1 MRSILALGWRSNHPW
16 SNLLWQA
23 IVLVGMLQLFT
34 STVLAKVF
42 HSKQEALAIAFPGAD
57 RVETRTFFLTDEQLK
72 QVTTLASAP
81 VDSKLV
87 TFYIGYVNEQVLG
100 YASIDTNLVRT
111 LPETFLIVLSPTGEV
126 QKLLL
131 LAFYEPEEYSPS
143 ERWLQQFERKT
154 LGPDL
159 NIRRDIHGIAGS
171 TLTSRAVTNG
181 VRRTLALFQVL
192 FPEKK

>member
-1 MRSILALGWRSNHPW
+1 MALGWRSN
-16 SNLLWQA
+16 LLWRLLLLA
-23 IVLVGMLQLFT
+23 GALHLSASATI
-34 STVLAKVF
+34 AKVF

-57 RVETRTFFLTDEQLK
+57 QVETRTFFLTEA
-72 QVTTLASAP
+72 QVQQATTLASAP
-81 VDSKLV
+81 IDSKLV
-87 TFYIGYVNEQVLG
+87 TFYIGYTNGRVSG

-111 LPETFLIVLSPTGEV
+111 LPETFLIVVSPTGEV

-181 VRRTLALFQVL
+181 VRRTLALFRVL
-192 FPEKK
+192 FLENQ

>member
-1 MRSILALGWRSNHPW
+1 MALGWHSNFPW
-16 SNLLWQA
+16 PNLLWQA
-23 IVLVGMLQLFT
+23 IVLVGTLYL
-34 STVLAKVF
+34 STPAAMAKVF
-42 HSKQEALAIAFPGAD
+42 HSKQEALAIAFPNAEQ
-57 RVETRTFFLTDEQLK
+57 VETRTFFLTDEQVK
-72 QVTTLASAP
+72 QVTILASAP
-81 VDSKLV
+81 VESKLV
-87 TFYIGYVNEQVLG
+87 TFYVGHTNGQVSG

-126 QKLLL
+126 KKLLL

-143 ERWLQQFERKT
+143 ERWLQQFKQKT
-154 LGPDL
+154 LSPEL

>member
-1 MRSILALGWRSNHPW
+1 LDWRINLPW
-16 SNLLWQA
+16 LNLLWQA
-23 IVLVGMLQLFT
+23 LVLVGAFHLSASAT
-34 STVLAKVF
+34 IAKVF

-57 RVETRTFFLTDEQLK
+57 RVETRTFFLTDEQVK
-72 QVTTLASAP
+72 QVTALASAP

-87 TFYIGYVNEQVLG
+87 TFYIGYTNGQVSG
-100 YASIDTNLVRT
+100 YAAIDTNLVRT

-143 ERWLQQFERKT
+143 ERWLQQFERKP
-154 LGPDL
+154 LGPEL

-181 VRRTLALFQVL
+181 VRRTLALFQTL
-192 FPEKK
+192 FPENK

>member
-1 MRSILALGWRSNHPW
+1 MALGWRSNPPRPM
-16 SNLLWQA
+16 LLWQA
-23 IVLVGMLQLFT
+23 IVLVWAFHFAAPAAM
-34 STVLAKVF
+34 AKVF
-42 HSKQEALAIAFPGAD
+42 HSKQEALAIAFPNAE
-57 RVETRTFFLTDEQLK
+57 RVETRTLFLTEEQVK

-81 VDSKLV
+81 VDSKLA
-87 TFYIGYVNEQVLG
+87 TFYIGYTNGQVSG

-154 LGPDL
+154 LGPEL

-181 VRRTLALFQVL
+181 ERRTLALFQTFFL
-192 FPEKK
+192 ENK